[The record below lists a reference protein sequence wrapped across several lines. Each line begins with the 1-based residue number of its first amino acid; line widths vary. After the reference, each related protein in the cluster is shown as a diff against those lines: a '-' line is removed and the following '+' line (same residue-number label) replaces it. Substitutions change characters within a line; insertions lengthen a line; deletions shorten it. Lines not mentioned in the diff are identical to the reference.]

1 MVRADY
7 SDCIFPT
14 NRGRATL
21 TVEIDEDEDA
31 TVANLAPADAADY
44 PATAAPHTAGGH
56 DLAPSTVTLSGLL
69 NAIDGVSS
77 QEGCVL
83 IAST

>member
-1 MVRADY
+1 VQPVNETEDGDGDY
-7 SDCIFPT
+7 AEEMLELP
-14 NRGRATL
+14 
-21 TVEIDEDEDA
+21 E
-31 TVANLAPADAADY
+31 ANEQENPASPAPVM
-44 PATAAPHTAGGH
+44 GGSH

>member
-1 MVRADY
+1 M
-7 SDCIFPT
+7 SPQI
-14 NRGRATL
+14 
-21 TVEIDEDEDA
+21 EDEDA
-31 TVANLAPADAADY
+31 ESQDTPAGELLSEAEVPVSVGAQL
-44 PATAAPHTAGGH
+44 AGGH
-56 DLAPSTVTLSGLL
+56 DLAPSTVTLSGML